1 MGLFDIFFKKKQNIK
16 PSDSETFVMH
26 PEASSLYELKKYMD
40 EKLAFLGYISKKE
53 YKPFIESKIKTIE
66 FFSTLINSGLLD
78 TYCEKNKISSGTVR
92 DIMARYENFEKAMDV
107 HNEEYM
113 LRAMLDEKSYLDNI
127 LKSVDPKINLDEDQR
142 KVVLTDEDYCLVIA
156 GAGAGKT
163 TTVAAKV
170 KYLVEKKGVD
180 PSQILV
186 VSFTNKAVQ
195 ELREKVNR
203 DLGIDCPITTFHS
216 TGHAIIRKQSDEKL
230 NIVDSSKLYFVLQDY
245 FKRSIL
251 TNESLV
257 NNLILFFASYFDAP
271 YEGTDLNTFFNNIA
285 KSNFATMRSDLNEFK
300 QQVIDIRTGKS
311 VTIQN
316 EVLRSRQEVEIAN
329 YFYLNNIEYEYEPIY
344 KYDIL
349 FAKKPYTPDFVI
361 RQGDLVAYVEH
372 FGITEDGKN
381 NRFSEDALNAY
392 KKAIND
398 KVQLHRQHGTK
409 LIYTFSSYKDGRS
422 LIDHL
427 KEELENQGFV
437 LTPRSNKEIME
448 KLVSSEENR

>member
-16 PSDSETFVMH
+16 SSDSENFVMH
-26 PEASSLYELKKYMD
+26 PEASSLYELKKYME
-40 EKLAFLGYISKKE
+40 EKLAFWGYISKKE
-53 YKPFIESKIKTIE
+53 YKPFMESKVKTIE

-78 TYCEKNKISSGTVR
+78 TYCEKNRFSSGTVR

-230 NIVDSSKLYFVLQDY
+230 NIVDSSKLYF
-245 FKRSIL
+245 
-251 TNESLV
+251 
-257 NNLILFFASYFDAP
+257 
-271 YEGTDLNTFFNNIA
+271 
-285 KSNFATMRSDLNEFK
+285 
-300 QQVIDIRTGKS
+300 
-311 VTIQN
+311 
-316 EVLRSRQEVEIAN
+316 EI
-329 YFYLNNIEYEYEPIY
+329 
-344 KYDIL
+344 
-349 FAKKPYTPDFVI
+349 
-361 RQGDLVAYVEH
+361 
-372 FGITEDGKN
+372 
-381 NRFSEDALNAY
+381 
-392 KKAIND
+392 
-398 KVQLHRQHGTK
+398 
-409 LIYTFSSYKDGRS
+409 GRA
-422 LIDHL
+422 H
-427 KEELENQGFV
+427 V
-437 LTPRSNKEIME
+437 
-448 KLVSSEENR
+448 